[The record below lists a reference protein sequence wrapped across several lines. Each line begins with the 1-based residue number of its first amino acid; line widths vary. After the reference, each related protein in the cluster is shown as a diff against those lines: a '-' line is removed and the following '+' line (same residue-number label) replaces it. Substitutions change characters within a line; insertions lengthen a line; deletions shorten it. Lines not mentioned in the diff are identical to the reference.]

1 MDGSGSLNNR
11 WWKEETVGVVTGAN
25 KGIGYA
31 IVHQLAEHGIC
42 VILTARDEER
52 GKAAIKRLNDEGFH
66 NVVFHQLDVQDEKS
80 IQALVNWVKEKYGKL
95 DILVNNAAISGLEI
109 DYDILKANNANP
121 TQFFTSLGNTMEGMS
136 ETYEMGKECI
146 DINYYGTKRMVEA
159 FLPLLKLA
167 SEGGGRIVNVSSRAG
182 VLEYIPSQTLRQQL
196 SNLNDL
202 TEEKIDVFLHNFL
215 KDFQQGLLE
224 SNGWPVRHPAYF
236 ISKAVLNAYTRL
248 LALQHSDLYVNC
260 VHPGFVKTDMN
271 FNAGKLSIDQGA
283 KGPVKLALHP
293 LGSPSG
299 QYYDQTEIGSFDILP
314 KVVGL

>member
-31 IVHQLAEHGIC
+31 IVHQLAENGIC

-52 GKAAIKRLNDEGFH
+52 GKAAVKTLNDQGFH
-66 NVVFHQLDVQDEKS
+66 NVVFHQLDVQDESS
-80 IQALVNWVKEKYGKL
+80 IQAFANWVKEKYGKL
-95 DILVNNAAISGLEI
+95 DILINNAAVLGLAI
-109 DYDILKANNANP
+109 DYDILKANNSDPAK
-121 TQFFTSLGNTMEGMS
+121 FFTSLDITMEGIS
-136 ETYEMGKECI
+136 DTYEMAKECI
-146 DINYYGTKRMVEA
+146 EINYYGTKRMVEA

-182 VLEYIPSQTLRQQL
+182 VLEYIPSETLRQQL
-196 SNLNDL
+196 SNLNGL
-202 TEEKIDVFLHNFL
+202 TEERIDVFLHNFL
-215 KDFQQGLLE
+215 KDFQQGLLK
-224 SNGWPVRHPAYF
+224 SNGWPIRYPAYY
-236 ISKAVLNAYTRL
+236 ISKAALNAYTRL

-271 FNAGKLSIDQGA
+271 FKIGRLPIDEGA
-283 KGPVKLALHP
+283 KGPVMLALHP

-314 KVVGL
+314 KVEGL